1 MFEGLSSGVGGTRFS
16 CLKQTSKQK
25 VTGESQPFLPLHTR
39 FFLTL
44 PEVKLSE
51 PSAGV
56 AAPCAAEPRFHPA
69 LMLWCPD
76 TRGLCWR
83 EGSRSCSHAPAA
95 RASCPKKQA
104 ACPNEQRL
112 VQSHR
117 DDAQTTCA
125 GLGRIHLFAVK
136 PC

>member
-1 MFEGLSSGVGGTRFS
+1 MFKGLSSGVGRTRFS

-25 VTGESQPFLPLHTR
+25 VTGESQLLLPLHTR

-51 PSAGV
+51 PSLGV
-56 AAPCAAEPRFHPA
+56 GAPCAVEPRFHPA
-69 LMLWCPD
+69 LMPWGP
-76 TRGLCWR
+76 RVSGHCWW
-83 EGSRSCSHAPAA
+83 EGSRSCCHAPAA

-117 DDAQTTCA
+117 DDAQTTRA
-125 GLGRIHLFAVK
+125 GLGRIPLFAVK